1 MDTFNHYAAVQRQK
15 AVSAYFTST
24 LLCLFTKQGP
34 YSRTSYD
41 ISQVSDWS
49 RWPSRPIRSLRYI
62 VTCTRIRLLI
72 LDFAEQYRPTR
83 PIVTRIMSRGD
94 GGCFKHPGNTW
105 AHTEPIYS
113 AVHREQAQ
121 LCFNAFPL
129 SEMLEQ
135 HLNSIDSV
143 AWNTFLLRLMQYFSE
158 VTLGHNKGYLEVL
171 HQPVKGHLFE
181 IT

>member
-62 VTCTRIRLLI
+62 VTCTRIWLLI
-72 LDFAEQYRPTR
+72 LDFAEQYRPIR
-83 PIVTRIMSRGD
+83 PIVTGLMSRSD
-94 GGCFKHPGNTW
+94 GGCFKHPGNAW
-105 AHTEPIYS
+105 AHTEPIYPAGTRS
-113 AVHREQAQ
+113 KPNYV
-121 LCFNAFPL
+121 
-129 SEMLEQ
+129 SMLFHHQ
-135 HLNSIDSV
+135 IC
-143 AWNTFLLRLMQYFSE
+143 WNNTQTALTQS
-158 VTLGHNKGYLEVL
+158 
-171 HQPVKGHLFE
+171 PVWPGIHSYSGWCNTYPK
-181 IT
+181 